1 MSTSPVV
8 IAEGKTK
15 IIVDARGANIPD
27 DGCTTCRKVRVISK
41 DDITAGDG
49 AAREKLSGKAKASNK
64 TAVNVFKLL
73 KAKGIPTHFLS
84 WFDDQSFL
92 ALHAEMIPLEVVTRR
107 IATGSYLKRNLDRW
121 EGQRLPVLEF
131 ELFYKDDRRHDP
143 IVKVEEGHYGVILD
157 LYKPDRPILGPEMG
171 QSSTYLGPERLN
183 REIDYDQM
191 RIIALQV
198 FLILEEAWKD
208 LGVVLYDM
216 KIEFGLVDDGLGGK
230 RLVVADTITN
240 DEWRIRDNEGKQLD
254 KQVFRDAVS
263 DGMTEDALSDI
274 SDNYELVAKL
284 SEFLPKF
291 ARL

>member
-107 IATGSYLKRNLDRW
+107 IAGGSYLKRNPKAQ
-121 EGQRLPVLEF
+121 EGQIFSMLEY
-131 ELFYKDDRRHDP
+131 ELFYKDDENHDP
-143 IVKVEEGHYGVILD
+143 LVRLLPDGGMALMEA
-157 LYKPDRPILGPEMG
+157 DRPLLTAQFFGTKKLFSENG
-171 QSSTYLGPERLN
+171 ED
-183 REIDYDQM
+183 IDYDQM

>member
-15 IIVDARGANIPD
+15 IIVDARDTNIPD
-27 DGCTTCRKVRVISK
+27 DGCTTCRKVRIISK

-49 AAREKLSGKAKASNK
+49 AAREKLSGKAKASNM

-84 WFDDQSFL
+84 WVDDQSFL

-107 IATGSYLKRNLDRW
+107 IAAGSYLKRNPDVA
-121 EGQRLPVLEF
+121 EGQMFPMVEY
-131 ELFYKDDRRHDP
+131 ELFYKDDKNHDP
-143 IVKVEEGHYGVILD
+143 LVTFIQDRYIGLLEASEPPTTARYFGTMKLLTDDGEEI
-157 LYKPDRPILGPEMG
+157 
-171 QSSTYLGPERLN
+171 N
-183 REIDYDQM
+183 YDQI

-208 LGVVLYDM
+208 LGVVLYDL

-240 DEWRIRDNEGKQLD
+240 DEWRIRDNKGKQLD

-263 DGMTEDALSDI
+263 DGVTEDALSEI